1 MKASR
6 LSASFPPIIEW
17 INYIGMTLVL
27 LFGAWQAM
35 QNQMTVGDI
44 VAYLAY
50 LRLLQGPIRSFSR
63 MVSKIQQASAAY
75 ERIHEVLETVPVVRN
90 KKRAINLPPLQGD
103 VLFDNVDFAYEKGV
117 PVLQNFYLRIEPKQV
132 TALVGSS
139 GSGKST
145 IAHLIARLY
154 DVQKGAVFVDGYPL
168 TDVTLESLRT
178 QIGIVSALLIHRE
191 TPVETVVAGK

>member
-1 MKASR
+1 
-6 LSASFPPIIEW
+6 
-17 INYIGMTLVL
+17 
-27 LFGAWQAM
+27 M